1 MKKILSAVKGYTKAD
16 YKQAIYDA
24 CDDLKSRTDDILCDF
39 DKSIRDI
46 EIKIKIE
53 VGMVSLIS
61 ITKNVNVEC
70 EEE

>member
-1 MKKILSAVKGYTKAD
+1 MKKILSAVKGYTKDD

-61 ITKNVNVEC
+61 ITKNVNVES

>member
-1 MKKILSAVKGYTKAD
+1 MKKILKAVKGYTKDD
-16 YKQAIYDA
+16 YKQAICDA
-24 CDDLKSRTDDILCDF
+24 CDDLKNRTDDILCDF

-61 ITKNVNVEC
+61 ITKNVNVES